1 MFENFNIKNA
11 NHCECGHELHINDI
25 TELKKINNPGFFG
38 NIVKYCSYTNCPE
51 CGKEIALFLKQIGQT
66 WKIMA
71 VGTKKDNEE
80 SIQNEAEKK
89 NILDNEF
96 ICDICGK
103 VCKSQI
109 GLNSHIKTHQN

>member
-1 MFENFNIKNA
+1 MFETYNIN
-11 NHCECGHELHINDI
+11 NTNNCECGHELRINDI
-25 TELKKINNPGFFG
+25 TDLKKINAPGFFG
-38 NIVKYCSYTNCPE
+38 NIVKYCSYTKCPK
-51 CGKEIALFLKQIGQT
+51 CGKEIMLFLKQKGQT

-71 VGTKKDNEE
+71 VGTRKSDEMTT
-80 SIQNEAEKK
+80 QNDTENK
-89 NILDNEF
+89 NVTDNEF

>member
-1 MFENFNIKNA
+1 MFENFNIKNT
-11 NHCECGHELHINDI
+11 NSCECGHELQINDI
-25 TELKKINNPGFFG
+25 TELKKINSPGFFG
-38 NIVKYCSYTNCPE
+38 NIVKYCSYIKCPK
-51 CGKEIALFLKQIGQT
+51 CNKDLALFLKQVGQT

-71 VGTKKDNEE
+71 IGTKIDNEE
-80 SIQNEAEKK
+80 NVQNDVENE
-89 NILDNEF
+89 NIVDKEF